1 MPRNFNQNNQF
12 STAGKFCKKDPT
24 KKAGLFLSTFTLH
37 ELENQTISLFLSGV
51 SFFHHA
57 RAVFSECDRGT
68 DNYFLMVLTS
78 TFV

>member
-37 ELENQTISLFLSGV
+37 ELENQKISLFLSGV
-51 SFFHHA
+51 SFFSITLV
-57 RAVFSECDRGT
+57 RFSRSVTAE
-68 DNYFLMVLTS
+68 LTITS
-78 TFV
+78 

>member
-51 SFFHHA
+51 SFFPS
-57 RAVFSECDRGT
+57 RSCG
-68 DNYFLMVLTS
+68 FLGV
-78 TFV
+78 